1 MQEEPS
7 NLERR
12 LEELDAELAMIN
24 EDSARERHK
33 CIQIQAY
40 LEK

>member
-12 LEELDAELAMIN
+12 LEELDAQLAMIN
-24 EDSARERHK
+24 EDSARERNK
-33 CIQIQAY
+33 CVQIQAD